1 MNSVELYA
9 PGIEWILLYM
19 VLGAVVGFMAG
30 LLGLGGGGILVPLL
44 ASIFTYQG
52 INVDNV
58 VHLALGTSLT
68 CMIISSIASI
78 RAHVSR
84 GAVDW
89 QVVRGLA
96 PGIILGAFL
105 ATQVAAHVNSV
116 YIALFFALFMA
127 IVAGQLFVNWQPK
140 TSQKPICFR
149 GLILAGIGIGSL
161 SALAAVGGGFLTIA
175 YLGYKNVNIKKA
187 IGTSAAIGFPIA
199 ITGTVGY
206 LISGWSKTLGN
217 SYTLGYIDVPAFV
230 AISITSFIAA
240 PYGAG
245 CSHRLPETYLK
256 KIFAIISLVLSIK
269 MLVSVVKF

>member
-44 ASIFTYQG
+44 ASIFTFQG

-68 CMIISSIASI
+68 CMIISSTTSI
-78 RAHVSR
+78 RAHASR
-84 GAVDW
+84 GAVEW

-127 IVAGQLFVNWQPK
+127 IIAGQLFVNWQPK
-140 TSQKPICFR
+140 PSQKPICFR
-149 GLILAGIGIGSL
+149 GLSVAGVGIGSL

-199 ITGTVGY
+199 ITGTV
-206 LISGWSKTLGN
+206 TN
-217 SYTLGYIDVPAFV
+217 V
-230 AISITSFIAA
+230 
-240 PYGAG
+240 
-245 CSHRLPETYLK
+245 LK
-256 KIFAIISLVLSIK
+256 VSRYVNLAKPIK
-269 MLVSVVKF
+269 PVQNTM